1 MKKPNTEERP
11 SLMTVHLPETLK
23 SKRIQNLVGKF
34 VDDEGELGFVLHST
48 RYSEKAMGVELEEP
62 RLRNLVAWLAEK
74 KELMMLTGRRE
85 RKDPDLFRVWSLDP
99 GGPYSAM
106 PDFFGNE
113 KKTSMTL
120 GRMNTL
126 LRLLGIGTA
135 GPDLTVQDSGE
146 EFQTEDELRLLMRVC
161 GEAYPPEIRAWA
173 ERTLDQCE
181 KIWNGTER
189 EKQHAVRALTYALNI
204 NWNIRT
210 LNLPTLE
217 EARQIMD
224 STFYGLEPVKQRILE
239 VLAQMKRTGTM
250 PSWGLLLDG
259 PAGVGKTSIAKAV
272 ARILNLPMTVLDMST
287 IRDYED
293 LTGSSRIYSNGRP
306 GRIIQQLYGA
316 KSANVVMVINELD
329 KASGNNGKGN
339 PADALLTLL
348 DGSGFTDT
356 FMDVAIPTRGI
367 FFVATC
373 NELSDIS
380 RPIRD
385 RFLRISVPG
394 YSGEEKKE
402 IFSHYTLPKLMKR
415 MGIAPEEFSITSQAL
430 EALCTRYATQPG
442 ARDLE
447 QYGEKLLAR
456 YLYRRELGEKN
467 FCCDLDMLRSVLG
480 PERCVERTVAF
491 FPGMVNAVYRGEHG
505 VSCFPIQ
512 AAARL
517 GDGSLR
523 LIGIHSTEL
532 RENCQVAYE
541 FVCRMFRN
549 SPRMKRTDVVLFSP
563 QNVDDACGGTLSVA
577 AAAAILSAITGRE
590 FGSDCAFLGSCDLYG
605 NTYFDD
611 VSADDYLD
619 ALEASG
625 ITTVY
630 AAAGTGRKLYRYKS
644 GRNIRVVEAAN
655 LSMLLEA
662 AAYRLPAALKNRE
675 KGE

>member
-1 MKKPNTEERP
+1 MKKPNAEERR
-11 SLMTVHLPETLK
+11 SLMAVHLPETLK
-23 SKRIQNLVGKF
+23 SKRIQSLVGRF
-34 VDDEGELGFVLHST
+34 VDDEGELGFAFHST
-48 RYSEKAMGVELEEP
+48 RYSEKVMGMELEEP
-62 RLRNLVAWLAEK
+62 GLRNLVSWLAEK
-74 KELMMLTGRRE
+74 KETMMLTGRRD
-85 RKDPDLFRVWSLDP
+85 KKNPDLFCVWGLDP
-99 GGPYSAM
+99 GGPGSSM

-113 KKTSMTL
+113 KKTSMTPAKL
-120 GRMNTL
+120 NAM
-126 LRLLGIGTA
+126 LRLLGVETD
-135 GPDLTVQDSGE
+135 GPNLTVQDGGE

-161 GEAYPPEIRAWA
+161 GAAYPPEIRAWA

-181 KIWNGTER
+181 KIWSGTER

-204 NWNIRT
+204 NWNVRT

-217 EARQIMD
+217 EARKIMD
-224 STFYGLEPVKQRILE
+224 NTFYGLEPVKQRILE

-306 GRIIQQLYGA
+306 GRIIQQLYGV
-316 KSANVVMVINELD
+316 KNANVVMVINELD

-348 DGSGFTDT
+348 DGTGFSDT

-402 IFSHYTLPKLMKR
+402 IFSRYTLPKLTKR
-415 MGIAPEEFSITSQAL
+415 MGIEPEEFSMTPEAL

-447 QYGEKLLAR
+447 QYGEKLLSR
-456 YLYRRELGEKN
+456 YLYRRELGEEN
-467 FCCDLDMLRSVLG
+467 LCCDLDMLHSVLG
-480 PERCVERTVAF
+480 PERCVERSVAF
-491 FPGMVNAVYRGEHG
+491 FPGMVNTACRGEHG

-512 AAARL
+512 ASARL
-517 GDGSLR
+517 GDGGLR
-523 LIGIHSTEL
+523 IIGIHSTEL
-532 RENCQVAYE
+532 KESCQVAYE

-549 SPRMKRTDVVLFSP
+549 SPRMRRTDVALFVP
-563 QNVDDACGGTLSVA
+563 QNVDDACGNTLSVA

-590 FGSDCAFLGSCDLYG
+590 FGPDCAFLGSCDLCG

-611 VSADDYLD
+611 ISADGYLD

-625 ITTVY
+625 VTTVY

-644 GRNIRVVEAAN
+644 GRDIRVVEAAN
-655 LSMLLEA
+655 LSMLLA
-662 AAYRLPAALKNRE
+662 AAYSLPAALKNRE